1 MCHTPDPLRGCDG
14 NAFRTDKHTH
24 KGSTKAHTHTFMLT
38 GRQPVPTLMD
48 SPERTTSVA
57 YKQPYT

>member
-14 NAFRTDKHTH
+14 NAFRPHKHTH
-24 KGSTKAHTHTFMLT
+24 KGSMKTHTHTFMHTVL
-38 GRQPVPTLMD
+38 TLMD
-48 SPERTTSVA
+48 SPERTISVA